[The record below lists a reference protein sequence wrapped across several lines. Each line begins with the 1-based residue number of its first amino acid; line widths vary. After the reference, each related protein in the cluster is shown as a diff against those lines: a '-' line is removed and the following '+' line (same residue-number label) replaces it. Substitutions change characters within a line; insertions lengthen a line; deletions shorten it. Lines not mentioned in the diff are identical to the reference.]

1 MTTPSPRECFLAA
14 VLVAVMRRHAC
25 EAFSFLDEAFGDD
38 AYDLL
43 TALSTIATGDPDEDK
58 AWWNMRFETLYLGK
72 TAH

>member
-1 MTTPSPRECFLAA
+1 MMGPSSRTRFLAA

-43 TALSTIATGDPDEDK
+43 TALTTIATDDPDEDK
-58 AWWNMRFETLYLGK
+58 AWWNMRWETEYLGK
-72 TAH
+72 TVH